1 MMIRKKILYAVVLGL
16 TNVVGFGLL
25 ATEYNDIFIIPAI
38 IAFILASGYIMSRR
52 CLNCGKYL
60 YQRKTTIDGI
70 ETTYWG
76 GELIPRTCPHCG
88 VELK

>member
-1 MMIRKKILYAVVLGL
+1 MRKKILYAVVLGL
-16 TNVVGFGLL
+16 TDVAGFGIL
-25 ATEYNDIFIIPAI
+25 AAEYNGVFMIPAFV
-38 IAFILASGYIMSRR
+38 AFLLASGYITSRR
-52 CLNCGKYL
+52 CPDCGKYL

-76 GELIPRTCPHCG
+76 GEMIPRKCPHCG